1 MRRKIEEGGNMRTRK
16 ETNYRNNALSKTG
29 TFSPRISVATTN
41 RIIRYCKE
49 TNQNK
54 TRFVE
59 KCVNERLDDLEKEM
73 LNEMSKEQLIE
84 MLMRG

>member
-1 MRRKIEEGGNMRTRK
+1 MRTRK
-16 ETNYRNNALSKTG
+16 ETSFRNNAISKTG
-29 TFSPRISVATTN
+29 TFSPRISAATTN

-59 KCVNERLDDLEKEM
+59 QCVNERLDELERQM
-73 LNEMSKEQLIE
+73 LANLSKEQLIE
-84 MLMRG
+84 MLMKG